1 MTIREAITSAD
12 LQRPNQIAESE
23 KLNWLNE
30 LEGLVQTRIL
40 HLSTDALTSYLPEV
54 SYTGTMSFPDA
65 QTLLLASAGGF
76 CIGDTVKISGLTA
89 YSGNNDVSAKVL
101 SVSADGRTLTFAAG
115 TFPAAGAAPESGAA
129 YADRRDT
136 VLIVPTPYDRI
147 YEAYLM
153 MRINLY
159 MGEASG
165 YNNDRTWYN
174 TVWDDFSKW
183 FSRNHVPGTTE
194 ALGFFLTAYGLA
206 LKNGFV
212 GTEQEWLQSLKG
224 DQGWNIGMRYSGE
237 DSALQWC
244 SLGDGIWHD
253 LLTLSDI
260 QGDVV
265 SQTLTAAQTAQSG
278 AETAQAAAESAKAD
292 AETARDSANIS
303 ASSASASALTA
314 EAAQMASE
322 SARDTAMAAKT
333 VAETA
338 SAATAAKAGEASASA
353 SAAANNA
360 AAASASAASAAAS
373 AGSASSAKTAAEA
386 AQQAIENMT
395 ATALPLAEGVA
406 PTVEKTVSDGA
417 VSLGFGIPKGDTG
430 ATGVT
435 GPQGYS
441 IGSVTKKSGTGTAG
455 STDVYSV
462 KIDDEEQTEVG
473 TFSVYNGADGEGSG
487 DMLKSQYD
495 ADNDGV
501 VDDAER
507 LGGQL
512 PGYYAAAADLSL
524 KAGAINGNPATA
536 DIAEADYVP
545 LYDTS
550 AAAEKKTLWST
561 VKSTLKAYFDGLYA
575 ALSHTHTKSQITD
588 FPALGTAAAKD
599 VPASGNAGTTQV
611 VMGSDSRLSDSRPA
625 ADVST
630 WAKAAA
636 KPSYTAAEVGADT
649 SGAAA
654 AAVTAHNSAADA
666 HSALFASIRKIGE
679 MVTTTRNTLGENYL
693 LCNGDKVDA
702 IQFPELCS
710 TALTFFDKKTATAEN
725 AGSVSLYNPSLGNPQ
740 KIRYCNGLYFR
751 ITGSSSSN
759 IYYSTS
765 IEGPWTSLKEIVYPS
780 SPASARL
787 YDIAYGN
794 GYYVIAAFNTNY
806 SYRGIYY
813 STDLVHW
820 TYMQFNS
827 TYDLGWIN
835 HIFFVN
841 GQFVL
846 FTSASANNTKMGI
859 FTDPT
864 VTYSSWTW
872 ISSPINLYYATT
884 NAPFDVQN
892 LIYDAP
898 YYVFTTTN
906 GRLYYATDLTG
917 GFTGNVVGLPTA
929 SGLACQ
935 GMFVKVDG
943 VYYCVLNDG
952 YTGSAYVDIYS
963 CGSTPTGSWTKL
975 NRIITD
981 ASTNG
986 QGNAMVRGFS
996 RVNFDGTD
1004 YFILCIRESDEHFY
1018 IGTTIDGTFTQLLNV
1033 VSDGRSLSFGG
1044 TTSSSSCYNECPFN
1058 FIEED
1063 GALYY
1068 VATELSSGTDRIWRF
1083 KEKYQLPLY
1092 APVSTSQ
1099 QPIYVFIKAK
1109 EG

>member
-89 YSGNNDVSAKVL
+89 YSGNNDLSAKVL
-101 SVSADGRTLTFAAG
+101 SVSADGRTLTFASD
-115 TFPAAGAAPESGAA
+115 TFPSTGGESESGSA
-129 YADRRDT
+129 YVDRRDT
-136 VLIVPTPYDRI
+136 ELIVPAPYDRI

-206 LKNGFV
+206 LKSGFV

-224 DQGWNIGMRYSGE
+224 DQGWSIGMRYSGE

-244 SLGDGIWHD
+244 SLGDSIWHD

-333 VAETA
+333 AAETA

-360 AAASASAASAAAS
+360 AAASASAAAAAVSDSS
-373 AGSASSAKTAAEA
+373 AVSAKTAAEA

-395 ATALPLAEGVA
+395 ATSLPLAEGAA
-406 PTVEKTVSDGA
+406 PTVEKTVFGGA

-430 ATGVT
+430 ATGAT

-536 DIAEADYVP
+536 DIAEADYIP

-611 VMGSDSRLSDSRPA
+611 VMGSDSRLSDSRSA
-625 ADVST
+625 ADVSI

-636 KPSYTAAEVGADT
+636 KPSYTYSEV
-649 SGAAA
+649 GAAA
-654 AAVTAHNSAADA
+654 AAVSAHNSAADA
-666 HSALFASIRKIGE
+666 HSALFASIRQVGE
-679 MVTTTRNTLGENYL
+679 IVTTTRSTLGEKYL
-693 LCNGDKVDA
+693 LCNGDTVSQA
-702 IQFPELCS
+702 TYPELC
-710 TALTFFDKKTATAEN
+710 AILEN
-725 AGSVSLYNPSLGNPQ
+725 ATIDTAPV
-740 KIRYCNGLYFR
+740 
-751 ITGSSSSN
+751 ITSAITIDGTS
-759 IYYSTS
+759 YS
-765 IEGPWTSLKEIVYPS
+765 IKN
-780 SPASARL
+780 ARKV
-787 YDIAYGN
+787 N
-794 GYYVIAAFNTNY
+794 GYYVIVCAGYLFYNADGGSSWTKVTIGSAYTLYDIGYGDGYYVISLIDGSALGLAYATSIAGPWTRYTPVNDTQTGSVPGSVIFTGGKFYVMDYYVGKGYCCLLYGTVGAFSYANIGELNSSFTCKIETDSTYLFTSKAGGVLYYASLAAPTSWTSYTFLSGTY
-806 SYRGIYY
+806 SYWSRP
-813 STDLVHW
+813 
-820 TYMQFNS
+820 
-827 TYDLGWIN
+827 
-835 HIFFVN
+835 FFVN
-841 GQFVL
+841 GKYVAVL
-846 FTSASANNTKMGI
+846 STSSTVFSVAYSDALLSGWQLSETVPIVETANYASINIIYANGEYMFAVIT
-859 FTDPT
+859 
-864 VTYSSWTW
+864 
-872 ISSPINLYYATT
+872 
-884 NAPFDVQN
+884 
-892 LIYDAP
+892 
-898 YYVFTTTN
+898 
-906 GRLYYATDLTG
+906 TG
-917 GFTGNVVGLPTA
+917 G
-929 SGLACQ
+929 
-935 GMFVKVDG
+935 
-943 VYYCVLNDG
+943 
-952 YTGSAYVDIYS
+952 
-963 CGSTPTGSWTKL
+963 KL
-975 NRIITD
+975 RI
-981 ASTNG
+981 A
-986 QGNAMVRGFS
+986 
-996 RVNFDGTD
+996 
-1004 YFILCIRESDEHFY
+1004 H
-1018 IGTTIDGTFTQLLNV
+1018 
-1033 VSDGRSLSFGG
+1033 
-1044 TTSSSSCYNECPFN
+1044 SSS
-1058 FIEED
+1058 
-1063 GALYY
+1063 
-1068 VATELSSGTDRIWRF
+1068 LSSGWALSISTDISISVGANMAILTVGISKF
-1083 KEKYQLPLY
+1083 IVVAGISSVVNGKYFSLTTGYSLPTISSL
-1092 APVSTSQ
+1092 STSFQ
-1099 QPIYVFIKAK
+1099 GTHSFIKAIS
-1109 EG
+1109 